1 MAKYQKKLE
10 EDIRCPLEYGLAIFG
25 GKWKSRIIC
34 VLSANEKLRYSQIRK
49 EMYNITDAVLSAT
62 LKDLMEDGIV
72 DRKSYDE
79 IPPRVEYSLTQ
90 KGKSVVPIL
99 QSICQWSDIFYIE
112 QLFLSVNWI
121 SGKYPERLYK
131 ALMNSS
137 TVLTVWDEKKLI
149 GLTRVLDDSEMLA
162 QIHYVLV
169 DPDYQGMGIA
179 GKMIEYIKE
188 KYKDFMYIDGMP
200 EDKKNVPFYQ
210 KHGFSLMENG
220 AAIQICNY
228 ENV

>member
-1 MAKYQKKLE
+1 MFTYTEEKK
-10 EDIRCPLEYGLAIFG
+10 FT
-25 GKWKSRIIC
+25 
-34 VLSANEKLRYSQIRK
+34 K
-49 EMYNITDAVLSAT
+49 EQV
-62 LKDLMEDGIV
+62 
-72 DRKSYDE
+72 
-79 IPPRVEYSLTQ
+79 Q
-90 KGKSVVPIL
+90 
-99 QSICQWSDIFYIE
+99 

-220 AAIQICNY
+220 AAIQLCNY
-228 ENV
+228 ENVQ